1 MISTRPDLS
10 YSITKLSQHLDKP
23 TLMHLN
29 AAKHVLRCLKGTVD
43 RNLVFRKSEEPLSI
57 SGFCD
62 ADWGASEDRRSIT
75 GYGFK
80 LSSDGPLISW
90 KSRRQPT
97 IALSTCEAEYMSLA
111 AAVQESKFLFQ
122 LLGSI
127 LDDSRNVFRS
137 VTLYCDN
144 QGALALANNP
154 VQHQRSIHL
163 DIKYHFV
170 TSEIQKEF
178 LHVAYVTSK
187 DNVADIFT
195 KPINGPRI
203 KTFVPSLF
211 GK

>member
-1 MISTRPDLS
+1 M
-10 YSITKLSQHLDKP
+10 
-23 TLMHLN
+23 
-29 AAKHVLRCLKGTVD
+29 
-43 RNLVFRKSEEPLSI
+43 VFRKSEEPLSI

-90 KSRRQPT
+90 KSRKQPT

-111 AAVQESKFLFQ
+111 AAVQFFQ

-127 LDDSRNVFRS
+127 LDDSRNVFCS

-154 VQHQRSIHL
+154 VQHQRSKHI
-163 DIKYHFV
+163 DIKYHSV
-170 TSEIQKEF
+170 RSEIQKEF

-195 KPINGPRI
+195 KPINGQRI